1 MSKYTTEVRYICEN
15 YAGLTSSVDGGKIG
29 DVIEKSRE
37 KVFDFDF
44 PIYDESYRS
53 VLESKIL
60 KRYYTREIG
69 FETVGLWKHFLDMRL
84 NEIMPFYNQMY
95 KSALLEFNPFYDV
108 DITTDSKRGIQHDE
122 TSTKDSNV
130 TSKDSSETNTT
141 ENSNRNT
148 SYSNATSGKEV
159 SSSSGKRTD
168 NLGHTNNTTVT
179 SQNSGESTT
188 TDQVT
193 DKYSDTP
200 QNGLTDVVTGTYLTN
215 ARITNDLNNVSRSDN
230 GTTTTKGITS
240 DTGNVVTEGS
250 ETSDR
255 SGSDSGSSQTT
266 NGTNGNENR
275 TASGNTVT
283 DEDGTRKFTNTDEYL
298 EHVRGKR
305 GGDSYAK
312 LLQEYRKTFLNIDV
326 MIIEELGDLFMNV
339 W

>member
-130 TSKDSSETNTT
+130 TSKDSSETNTS
-141 ENSNRNT
+141 ENDSRNSSYNNSSN
-148 SYSNATSGKEV
+148 
-159 SSSSGKRTD
+159 GKRTD

-179 SQNSGESTT
+179 SQNSGESTS

-200 QNGLTDVVTGTYLTN
+200 QNGLSDIVAGTYLTN
-215 ARITNDLNNVSRSDN
+215 ARITNDLNNVSRSDS
-230 GTTTTKGITS
+230 GSTTTKGVTS
-240 DTGNVVTEGS
+240 DTGNVTTEGS
-250 ETSDR
+250 ENGSAQSSDAK
-255 SGSDSGSSQTT
+255 T
-266 NGTNGNENR
+266 GNENR
-275 TASGNTVT
+275 SATGNTVT

-305 GGDSYAK
+305 GGASYAS

-326 MIIEELGDLFMNV
+326 MIIDELGDLFMNV